1 MSLIHF
7 YLVNGVVFSNEPNIS
22 VKRVEDRVLRIS
34 HWFISTGIFM
44 LLHPEQLACYIL
56 YKSRK
61 DSNVVE
67 VWNWYIE
74 EYTGVSVANINGFV
88 KDIEAL
94 MVHCTRD
101 QGKELEQLSQAIAAL
116 NL

>member
-1 MSLIHF
+1 MDFNLEKVTFMSFLHF
-7 YLVNGVVFSNEPNIS
+7 YLVNGAVFSNEASITP
-22 VKRVEDRVLRIS
+22 KKVEDRILRIS

-44 LLHPEQLACYIL
+44 LLAPEQLACYIL

-74 EYTGVSVANINGFV
+74 
-88 KDIEAL
+88 
-94 MVHCTRD
+94 
-101 QGKELEQLSQAIAAL
+101 
-116 NL
+116 